1 MNHNQA
7 RFLIGAEPHAA
18 PSPELAEHLAS
29 CPECAQFQGEMV
41 TLDDNIRK
49 ALELGAGTVADAQAA
64 AGAQTA
70 QTAPVAAAPGAAPA
84 GTVTPIAGARATRR
98 RRSTNIWSGWAL
110 AASVAVVSVLAVLA
124 LRPSDTLARDLVAHV
139 EHESDSWSSQQPVP
153 AAEASAIMAKAG
165 VALDMSSDK
174 VMYAQTCPFRGHT
187 VPHLV
192 VSTARGPITV
202 IVLPDETVKHRTTFH
217 EGGMSGVIT
226 PAPHGSV
233 AVLAQGDENI
243 DAVAQQIQQSVRWL
257 PPGPST

>member
-29 CPECAQFQGEMV
+29 CPECAQFQREMV

-49 ALELGAGTVADAQAA
+49 ILELGAGTVADAQAA
-64 AGAQTA
+64 AGAQAT
-70 QTAPVAAAPGAAPA
+70 QVAAASEAAPA
-84 GTVTPIAGARATRR
+84 GSVTQIAGARAMRR

-124 LRPSDTLARDLVAHV
+124 LRPSDTLARDLVVHV
-139 EHESDSWSSQQPVP
+139 EHESDSWSSKQPVP
-153 AAEASAIMAKAG
+153 APEASAILAKAG

-202 IVLPDETVKHRTTFH
+202 IVLPDEAVKHRTTFH

-226 PAPHGSV
+226 PAPRGSI

-257 PPGPST
+257 PPGQSP